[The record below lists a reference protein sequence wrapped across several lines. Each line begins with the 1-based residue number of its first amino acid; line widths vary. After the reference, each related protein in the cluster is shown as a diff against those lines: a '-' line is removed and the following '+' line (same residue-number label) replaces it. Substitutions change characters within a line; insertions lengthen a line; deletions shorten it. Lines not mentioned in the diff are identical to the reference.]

1 MVVGDPK
8 QLEPIVS
15 LDEKEKKEYKEKNW
29 NYIEEKED
37 KKYVEYQKYSPTMST
52 AYHRAAKC
60 QTVEFDDIGD
70 GIELDE
76 HRRCLSNIARIFID
90 IAKYDRL
97 KIETKNLKPEDKH
110 YIPYSNLG
118 NKSLH
123 YFDVQIDSM
132 KDNVNDKE
140 LEQIDEVLNFIEE
153 SGFDLENDV
162 GIITPYRNQ
171 SSKLISKFKTRI
183 NHTRKLE
190 KIGTVHKFQGA
201 EFPIVI
207 FSPVVGTND
216 SINFINNKP
225 NMLNVAVSRAKFVF
239 MVVGNIELLKKGS
252 YSNKMIIE

>member
-1 MVVGDPK
+1 MNNELISLWNNKVSKNDVVFYLGDFSFGK
-8 QLEPIVS
+8 QNDTIGIL
-15 LDEKEKKEYKEKNW
+15 KKLNGH
-29 NYIEEKED
+29 I
-37 KKYVEYQKYSPTMST
+37 
-52 AYHRAAKC
+52 
-60 QTVEFDDIGD
+60 
-70 GIELDE
+70 
-76 HRRCLSNIARIFID
+76 IFICGNHD
-90 IAKYDRL
+90 YKFNSGDYDNYLAYNRVITN
-97 KIETKNLKPEDKH
+97 KIPTFVC
-110 YIPYSNLG
+110 LG
-118 NKSLH
+118 NL
-123 YFDVQIDSM
+123 
-132 KDNVNDKE
+132 VNSRIG
-140 LEQIDEVLNFIEE
+140 LLTIDEVLNFIEE

-239 MVVGNIELLKKGS
+239 ITVGNIGLLKKGT
-252 YSNKMIIE
+252 YSNKIVIE